1 MIKLVITGDIGH
13 AALGLNLELGDNIY
27 VNKVLKP
34 IARLNEGIL
43 ISQAGATSATDITDG
58 LASELYEIR
67 KDGFGFII
75 YEEMLHI
82 TDEYKQLASKLGL
95 NYLDLI
101 LYVGEDFE
109 LLFTISEYNLKK
121 LSIDYKVIGKVTDSD
136 KIELILENGFSE
148 EIKNKGYEHYV
159 SE

>member
-1 MIKLVITGDIGH
+1 M
-13 AALGLNLELGDNIY
+13 
-27 VNKVLKP
+27 
-34 IARLNEGIL
+34 RIL
-43 ISQAGATSATDITDG
+43 SD
-58 LASELYEIR
+58 
-67 KDGFGFII
+67 
-75 YEEMLHI
+75 
-82 TDEYKQLASKLGL
+82 L